1 MSNKSYPFPGTFV
14 CTSPFG
20 PRNSSES
27 YVSSYH
33 YGIDLVGQSSI
44 NVISCM
50 SGTVRRASPNAGS
63 GYGNHVWIANDDG
76 SACLYAH
83 LKSYNVRV
91 GQRVSAKQVIGVMGN
106 TGNSTGPHL
115 HLGVSTNQDYG
126 TTHSNK
132 KRYFINP
139 AIWLGMSGN
148 PKGKTFS
155 GTGYVTG
162 SAAGITSTNNSSA
175 SVSESSTTSSTSGT
189 ILLPSG
195 EYYEIKNLEG
205 VYSDWLYGRRY
216 RVFVDLGNGEAFDV
230 SELRCTFEVVK
241 TAFMEANQ
249 STLTIYNLNPDD
261 ENKLIK
267 QGQRIIIEAGYTGSQ
282 YGVIFAGKVIQPIRS
297 KENGVDYKLTL
308 LSMDSE
314 VYASYGLVGVS
325 LVAGQSARDA
335 VDACLNKATYK
346 QEAGQLTDFDIEYPR
361 GKVLFGMPKTFLD
374 EIARS
379 ENATYYS
386 DDGKVNIVSA
396 KDISEGNIL
405 SFGPDS
411 GLIGTPTQTEYGI
424 SCKVLMNPQITINT
438 LFHVDNRK
446 IEGYRYTPGQPVR
459 SLDSEGIYRAV
470 RVTHIGDTR
479 GNNWYTQ
486 IDAISQ
492 AGLLPGM
499 TAGSQIYT
507 W

>member
-1 MSNKSYPFPGTFV
+1 
-14 CTSPFG
+14 
-20 PRNSSES
+20 
-27 YVSSYH
+27 
-33 YGIDLVGQSSI
+33 
-44 NVISCM
+44 
-50 SGTVRRASPNAGS
+50 
-63 GYGNHVWIANDDG
+63 
-76 SACLYAH
+76 
-83 LKSYNVRV
+83 
-91 GQRVSAKQVIGVMGN
+91 
-106 TGNSTGPHL
+106 
-115 HLGVSTNQDYG
+115 
-126 TTHSNK
+126 
-132 KRYFINP
+132 
-139 AIWLGMSGN
+139 
-148 PKGKTFS
+148 
-155 GTGYVTG
+155 
-162 SAAGITSTNNSSA
+162 
-175 SVSESSTTSSTSGT
+175 
-189 ILLPSG
+189 
-195 EYYEIKNLEG
+195 
-205 VYSDWLYGRRY
+205 
-216 RVFVDLGNGEAFDV
+216 
-230 SELRCTFEVVK
+230 
-241 TAFMEANQ
+241 
-249 STLTIYNLNPDD
+249 
-261 ENKLIK
+261 
-267 QGQRIIIEAGYTGSQ
+267 
-282 YGVIFAGKVIQPIRS
+282 
-297 KENGVDYKLTL
+297 
-308 LSMDSE
+308 MDSE